1 MLPPEAPRDGVNSK
15 LSKLGGQ
22 KFLIYWES
30 KNSLFVSWRQ
40 IISHLDS
47 VTLLRMAFHLL
58 SELIPLIFQHRIF
71 KALLL
76 FELFIVNQSEEGEIL
91 VCTARKGKNKR
102 DWDINT
108 HQGTRRSQGPTVR
121 KPKRVPERV

>member
-1 MLPPEAPRDGVNSK
+1 
-15 LSKLGGQ
+15 
-22 KFLIYWES
+22 
-30 KNSLFVSWRQ
+30 
-40 IISHLDS
+40 
-47 VTLLRMAFHLL
+47 MAFHLL

-76 FELFIVNQSEEGEIL
+76 LELFIVNQTEGREIL
-91 VCTARKGKNKR
+91 VCTARKEKNKR

-108 HQGTRRSQGPTVR
+108 HQGTWRSKGPTIR

>member
-1 MLPPEAPRDGVNSK
+1 MFHNIILPPEAPRDGINSK

-47 VTLLRMAFHLL
+47 VTLLRIASHLL

-76 FELFIVNQSEEGEIL
+76 LELFIVNQSEERETL
-91 VCTARKGKNKR
+91 VCTACKVKKQKGLAH
-102 DWDINT
+102 I
-108 HQGTRRSQGPTVR
+108 
-121 KPKRVPERV
+121 